1 MDHLNNEMKDG
12 ISDVAV
18 QVLHKLIPSLKKGN
32 DKILRSGRYHAI
44 KKDDQPNEI
53 YLESV
58 RQVNRIKPH
67 STTDYFPAQLFKNLS
82 PHREEEEADWIK
94 HNYEC
99 VTLPVWMDFQSTI
112 KRGTNPNNYKIK
124 FDGEMPS
131 EYEDGNG
138 PMEYLND
145 QIKLYGSIH
154 TWFSS
159 VLFDVKLKDPN
170 GVVAV
175 QPYDLKTEQNEAG
188 ETVISSEDMLEPVP
202 IYYESGQVMAFQE
215 DEWYFLL
222 SKEQV
227 KLSEQHNA
235 NPGFVFMFFDKE
247 RIVRLEQTG
256 KYTDWTFDHIELYR
270 HDWGYVPVWKLKGQP
285 EMRSTKVYFQSPFDF
300 AVGNLNLALK
310 NHMNKQMA
318 EANGAWP
325 HKIMVAAPCDNVGD
339 NDESCTMGRI
349 WVNNK
354 DSEGEGRMA
363 ACPKCKGRGYLDKP
377 SPGSTLM
384 IDENQL
390 TQDSLGIERIRF
402 VAPDPSILKH
412 LAETVRENENRARDI
427 LHIYSTNSEA
437 TGQDPTATG
446 KWIDNNAMLAFMM
459 PIVSEG
465 FDMYEDIIQSM
476 APCDNVG
483 DNDESCTMGRIWVNN
498 KDSEGEGR
506 MAACPKCKGRGY
518 LDKPSPGS
526 TLMIDEN
533 QLTQDSLG
541 IERIRF
547 VAPDPS
553 ILKHLAE
560 TVRENENRARDILH
574 IYSTNS
580 EATGQDPTATGK
592 WIDNNA
598 MLAFMMPIVSEGF
611 DMYEDIIQ
619 SMVAM
624 RYGGAVPE
632 PTIVRPTDFDY
643 RTSADYLDQYTDL
656 LSKGAPPVVL
666 IKILEKYIEKMFYAD
681 GKDKQVFKLILAADS
696 VVAKK
701 DDEIRNMVGA
711 GTLAKWQA
719 ILHHNVFRFINEIM
733 EEDDKFF
740 DKEMKEQ
747 KEVLIQ
753 KAKDEAALIT
763 TSSETITSPFDGLDI
778 SNRAA

>member
-476 APCDNVG
+476 
-483 DNDESCTMGRIWVNN
+483 
-498 KDSEGEGR
+498 
-506 MAACPKCKGRGY
+506 
-518 LDKPSPGS
+518 
-526 TLMIDEN
+526 
-533 QLTQDSLG
+533 
-541 IERIRF
+541 
-547 VAPDPS
+547 
-553 ILKHLAE
+553 
-560 TVRENENRARDILH
+560 
-574 IYSTNS
+574 
-580 EATGQDPTATGK
+580 
-592 WIDNNA
+592 
-598 MLAFMMPIVSEGF
+598 
-611 DMYEDIIQ
+611 
-619 SMVAM
+619 VAM